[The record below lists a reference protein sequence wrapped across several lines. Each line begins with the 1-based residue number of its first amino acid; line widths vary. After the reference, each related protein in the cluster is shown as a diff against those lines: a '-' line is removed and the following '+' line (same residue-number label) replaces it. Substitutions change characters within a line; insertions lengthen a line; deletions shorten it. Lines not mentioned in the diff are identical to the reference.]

1 MPAATLPP
9 NETAR
14 LRALRALDVL
24 DTQPEPEFDGIVRLA
39 ARLCGTPTA
48 LVSLVDADRQWFKAR
63 VGMAAPETPRD
74 QAVCGHAI
82 LRAREALVIPDTQAD
97 PRTRDNPLCTPTA
110 SGEAPLRFYAGVPLL
125 SSDGLALGT
134 LCVLDTVPHPGGLT
148 SEQFDSLQV
157 LARQTEVLLEAR
169 RVALREAVLRR
180 EAVHRGKNVIGVIQ
194 ALVTQTIR
202 RADSL
207 EGAATAVRRRL
218 AALGAAYDLLRGG
231 GDRVDLAA
239 LVATQLEP
247 FGASDRIETD
257 GPPVALTARA
267 AEGIGLALHELAT
280 NAAKHGALSVPEGRI
295 AIRWTRAAEEGVHL
309 TWQETNGPAPRGDA
323 PDADGGFGRVV
334 IERVASGAIGGPATL
349 DLGPDG
355 ARWTARIE
363 PDRLAD

>member
-1 MPAATLPP
+1 MPAASLPP
-9 NETAR
+9 DETAR
-14 LRALRALDVL
+14 LNALRALDVL
-24 DTQPEPEFDGIVRLA
+24 DTPSEAEFDGIVRLA

-82 LRAREALVIPDTQAD
+82 LKARETLIIPDTQAD
-97 PRTRDNPLCTPTA
+97 ARTRDNPLCG
-110 SGEAPLRFYAGVPLL
+110 GETPLRFYAGVPLL

-134 LCVLDTVPHPGGLT
+134 LCVLDTVPHQGGLT
-148 SEQFDSLQV
+148 PDQTDSLQV

-169 RVALREAVLRR
+169 RTALREAVLRR

-207 EGAATAVRRRL
+207 EGAASAVRRRL
-218 AALGAAYDLLRGG
+218 TALSAAYDLLRGG
-231 GDRVDLAA
+231 GDRIELSA
-239 LVATQLEP
+239 LVALQLEP
-247 FGASDRIETD
+247 FGAEDRIEAG
-257 GPPVALTARA
+257 GPRVFLTARA

-280 NAAKHGALSVPEGRI
+280 NAAKYGVLSGPKGRI
-295 AIRWTRAAEEGVHL
+295 AIRWTQEADGGVRLTWREEG
-309 TWQETNGPAPRGDA
+309 GPAPRGDTA
-323 PDADGGFGRVV
+323 ATDGGFGRVV
-334 IERVASGAIGGPATL
+334 IERVAGGAIGGPATL
-349 DLGPDG
+349 ELAPEG

-363 PDRLAD
+363 PNRLAG